1 MEDQIALIGI
11 AELNQQIKD
20 TQDQIKSYKATFN
33 HFAKS
38 LQTTIIDKKELK
50 DDILYKYNFALAG
63 LNSHRADL
71 HELEIERMKKISSYF
86 LDIPE

>member
-1 MEDQIALIGI
+1 MENQIALAEIV
-11 AELNQQIKD
+11 ELNQQIKD

-33 HFAKS
+33 HFVKS
-38 LQTTIIDKKELK
+38 LQTTIMNEKELK
-50 DDILYKYNFALAG
+50 DDIFHRYNFTLAG

-71 HELEIERMKKISSYF
+71 HELEIQRMKKISSYF

>member
-1 MEDQIALIGI
+1 MEDQIALTEI

-38 LQTTIIDKKELK
+38 LQTTIMHEKKLN
-50 DDILYKYNFALAG
+50 DDILDRYNLAIVG
-63 LNSHRADL
+63 LNYHRNNL
-71 HELEIERMKKISSYF
+71 HELEIQRMKKISSYF